1 MARPITPITPCHIPA
16 KFKERMKTMPFPMPS
31 NSGVI
36 CASGTSEPTTTS
48 TQIPQSPDAL
58 NSEIFRSSNL
68 ARTRESRSL

>member
-1 MARPITPITPCHIPA
+1 MPITPCHIPA
-16 KFKERMKTMPFPMPS
+16 KFKERMKAMPFPMPS

-36 CASGTSEPTTTS
+36 CASGTSELTTTS